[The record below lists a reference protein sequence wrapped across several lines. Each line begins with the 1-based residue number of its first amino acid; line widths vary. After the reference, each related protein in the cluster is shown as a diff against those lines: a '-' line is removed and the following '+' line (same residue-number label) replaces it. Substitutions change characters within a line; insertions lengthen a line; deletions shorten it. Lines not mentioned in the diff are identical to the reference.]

1 MVTTEPSFSTFRFVQ
16 SSGQPENRKR
26 IASKACES
34 CRRRKKRCFHAPE
47 NQEDSAHGAEHGGA
61 GGRAA
66 NDTPSGQTVTSTFES
81 QRGEHSLSGVQR
93 VAYQAPQTGDTAT
106 SLSVHSATSH
116 PRFIGD
122 LNPEVELLTATTPA
136 RQPKNNVG
144 VWHTESADQPHPD
157 SGLNLSSPL
166 SLFYG
171 SSGSIQSQLQNIAK
185 TQCLDICPC
194 WQDFE
199 ILEALYFENIHP
211 ILPCVDRDTYWSSP
225 VDSPTKALLQQIIC
239 LMTCPSPSVRG
250 LLRLPGTEGLLS
262 PADFARKI
270 VAAMRL
276 SIELALV
283 SDKAVVI
290 QALMAM
296 SLIAYG
302 RESLELTP
310 QFFIRAV
317 QHGYTIGLHQPGDA
331 QRNDRTAALF
341 CSVWSMDRLHA
352 AMQGRPVIMH
362 EADMAKVPKEE
373 ASNQQPEFKVLISIA
388 MLLDKV
394 IGLYRPGASS
404 VEISDDDFPSFEE
417 ILEECSATDS
427 PSHLIATL
435 ELFYHAVAI
444 LSCRYSSGPRRDSHN
459 GRNNRQA
466 SSAMQILSIMEDSNV
481 SETLVLMPWHSKA
494 LTHRTRARKRLAQ
507 AYKHLLPSGQVFWSA
522 AFMAEMAGKILAER
536 HVDESEPAQESTR
549 GPLAPQNG
557 VQALLEN
564 ESNPPNASLDSG
576 QPLYDS
582 GTDWNLDDLDTILE
596 GNLDPSISWYPQ
608 DLQELFGLDLQ

>member
-1 MVTTEPSFSTFRFVQ
+1 MSSSQEPSFSTFRFVQ

-34 CRRRKKRCFHAPE
+34 CRQRKKRCFHAPE
-47 NQEDSAHGAEHGGA
+47 NQEDSAQGTDHGGA

-66 NDTPSGQTVTSTFES
+66 NNTPNGQTATSTFEN
-81 QRGEHSLSGVQR
+81 QHGESSFPCVQR

-157 SGLNLSSPL
+157 GGLNLSSPL
-166 SLFYG
+166 SLF
-171 SSGSIQSQLQNIAK
+171 SGCSDSIQSQLQNIAK
-185 TQCLDICPC
+185 TQGLDIRPC
-194 WQDFE
+194 WQNFE

-225 VDSPTKALLQQIIC
+225 LDSPMKALLQQIIC
-239 LMTCPSPSVRG
+239 LMTCPSPSVKG
-250 LLRLPGTEGLLS
+250 LLRLPGTEGLLP

-283 SDKAVVI
+283 SDKTVVI

-331 QRNDRTAALF
+331 QRNERTASLF

-362 EADMAKVPKEE
+362 EADMAKSPKEE
-373 ASNQQPEFKVLISIA
+373 AAGQQPGFQVLVSIA

-394 IGLYRPGASS
+394 ITLYRPGASS
-404 VEISDDDFPSFEE
+404 VEISDEEFPSFEE
-417 ILEECSATDS
+417 VLDEC
-427 PSHLIATL
+427 
-435 ELFYHAVAI
+435 HAVDIPA
-444 LSCRYSSGPRRDSHN
+444 H
-459 GRNNRQA
+459 
-466 SSAMQILSIMEDSNV
+466 
-481 SETLVLMPWHSKA
+481 
-494 LTHRTRARKRLAQ
+494 LTGTRACC
-507 AYKHLLPSGQVFWSA
+507 SFS
-522 AFMAEMAGKILAER
+522 
-536 HVDESEPAQESTR
+536 
-549 GPLAPQNG
+549 QNR
-557 VQALLEN
+557 
-564 ESNPPNASLDSG
+564 
-576 QPLYDS
+576 
-582 GTDWNLDDLDTILE
+582 
-596 GNLDPSISWYPQ
+596 
-608 DLQELFGLDLQ
+608 